1 MLHPLQMEKPSEPL
15 GTSFTLGELQD
26 VVSFGVA
33 AYGPETK
40 ICGYSGFTGIVIHA
54 HFPLGLPV
62 HVTLTEV
69 THTTSM
75 S

>member
-1 MLHPLQMEKPSEPL
+1 MLHPLKMEKPSDPL
-15 GTSFTLGELQD
+15 GTSFTLAELQD
-26 VVSFGVA
+26 VVSSGIA

-40 ICGYSGFTGIVIHA
+40 ICGYSGIVGIVIHA

-69 THTTSM
+69 THITSM